1 MGDRKPCC
9 CEMAALRSEIDRRS
23 RNDRRPLRAR
33 MTGQANVESLSS
45 LPTAT
50 LIGRL
55 RDSQRAIYGT
65 DDRRDLYQVAETEL
79 RKVAD
84 SVVALVAVSDL
95 HQRRNGRYKLSTT
108 RYRDAYALCPS
119 EPFVDQPLG
128 CDCTGFLV
136 APDIIA
142 TAGHCVRTMRRLNK
156 IRFVF
161 GFHMLDRERART
173 EFLPD
178 DVYQGALIVAREE
191 DEDTGA
197 DWALVRLARPVRG
210 HAPLPIRTSGKI
222 PNSRA
227 IFVVGHP
234 NGLPTKL
241 ADSAK
246 VRDNRRRAYF
256 VANLDTYGGNSGSPV
271 FDARSRKVEGILVSG
286 EKDFV
291 KNGNCFLSLVC
302 PDAGCQGESV
312 TRSTLWAKH
321 VRLSRADS

>member
-1 MGDRKPCC
+1 MADKKPCC

-23 RNDRRPLRAR
+23 RNDRRSLNDRRHLVAR
-33 MTGQANVESLSS
+33 MSVRANVESLSS

-50 LIGRL
+50 LISRL

-95 HQRRNGRYKLSTT
+95 HQRRDGRYKLSTT
-108 RYRDAYALCPS
+108 RYRDDYELCPS
-119 EPFVDQPLG
+119 EPFFDQPLG

-142 TAGHCVRTMRRLNK
+142 TAGHCVRSMRRLNK

-178 DVYQGALIVAREE
+178 DVYQGASILAREE

-197 DWALVRLARPVRG
+197 DWALVRLARPVRD
-210 HAPLPIRTSGKI
+210 HEPLRIRASGKI
-222 PNSRA
+222 ANSRS

-234 NGLPTKL
+234 NGLPTKI
-241 ADSAK
+241 ADGAN

-256 VANLDTYGGNSGSPV
+256 VANLDT
-271 FDARSRKVEGILVSG
+271 
-286 EKDFV
+286 
-291 KNGNCFLSLVC
+291 
-302 PDAGCQGESV
+302 
-312 TRSTLWAKH
+312 
-321 VRLSRADS
+321 